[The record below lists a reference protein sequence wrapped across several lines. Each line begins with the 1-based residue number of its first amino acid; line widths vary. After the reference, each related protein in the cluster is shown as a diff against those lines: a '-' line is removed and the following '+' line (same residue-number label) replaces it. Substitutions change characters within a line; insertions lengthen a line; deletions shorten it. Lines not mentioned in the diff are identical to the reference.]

1 MDHDDGSEPTGTR
14 VPRAP
19 VRGHRDDVAPVAARD
34 AGADAVAATMDALGE
49 AGAPAALPPKGVGPL
64 GRREMRLAY
73 ALLIPTFLIV
83 LGIVLGPLL
92 ANLWISLKPVELADL
107 RAPRVLVNERLR
119 PRTFEAAGET
129 GIIQYRVRN
138 SSQDREVRDAAFTD
152 IVPPGLVAG
161 PTERCT
167 VAGQGAGGDAIR
179 CELGDLEG
187 GARFDIEIPVTA
199 TPAFVENPVRA
210 RDAAPVVTGSADN
223 VLTSAEVTGGNFR
236 RLFSRADFWHVLR
249 VSLYY
254 TVFGTAGALVLG
266 LFAAQL
272 LNTVFPFRGLLRGL
286 FLFPYVAP
294 VIAVAFAWVLL
305 LDAGPGGTLNAMLQ
319 RMGATDGPI
328 NFLGTRSVPLGIL
341 GLEFPV
347 ALATVIAFEAWRYF
361 PLAFLFILAR
371 MQSVSSEMY
380 EAAEIDGAT
389 PLQQFWYISL
399 PQLAGILA
407 VLFLLRFIWT
417 FNKFDDIF
425 LLTGGASGTRTL
437 VVDVYEQ
444 AFALSDL
451 GAGAAVAV
459 VVFAVLLAFSLIFFR
474 LSPKDDG

>member
-1 MDHDDGSEPTGTR
+1 MPREP
-14 VPRAP
+14 VC
-19 VRGHRDDVAPVAARD
+19 GHREDGAAVTARD
-34 AGADAVAATMDALGE
+34 ADADAIAATLDRVGE
-49 AGAPAALPPKGVGPL
+49 AAAPVALPPKGVGPL

-92 ANLWISLKPVELADL
+92 ANFWISVKPVELADL
-107 RAPRVLVNERLR
+107 RPPRVLINERLR
-119 PRTFEAAGET
+119 PRTFDAADET
-129 GIIQYRVRN
+129 GIIQYRIRN
-138 SSQDREVRDAAFTD
+138 SSQDQPIRSAAFTD
-152 IVPPGLVAG
+152 VIPPGLDAEA
-161 PTERCT
+161 PERCT
-167 VAGQGAGGDAIR
+167 LTGDALA
-179 CELGDLEG
+179 CDLGDLVG
-187 GARFDIEIPVTA
+187 GQRLEIEVPVTA
-199 TPAFVENPVRA
+199 TTAFVATPVRA
-210 RDAAPVVTGSADN
+210 RDIDPIVTGDADN
-223 VLTSAEVTGGNFR
+223 ILTSAELTGRNFE
-236 RLFSRADFWHVLR
+236 RLFSRSDFWHVLR

-254 TVFGTAGALVLG
+254 TVFGTLGALVLG

-272 LNTVFPFRGLLRGL
+272 LNTVFPFRGVLRGL

-328 NFLGTRSVPLGIL
+328 NFLGTRSIPLGL
-341 GLEFPV
+341 FGLEFPL

-380 EAAEIDGAT
+380 EAAEMDGAT
-389 PLQQFWYISL
+389 PLQQFWSISL

-444 AFALSDL
+444 AFGLSNL

-459 VVFAVLLAFSLIFFR
+459 VVFAVLLVFSLVFFK
-474 LSPKDDG
+474 LSPKDE